1 MAESVTY
8 RGGRVNLVASQLTSY
23 NAQATQRGSQ
33 RVAQTID
40 RMVGFAQQQMADKA
54 RVDAVEYGAANA
66 PTAEQINAARESGE
80 ELTLP
85 GDNNTLFGR
94 VARQA
99 AATTVTDTIE
109 LTARQEINAAVL
121 QAELS
126 RGNPADLQD
135 KLDAIIQGYGG
146 TFDETVPSMSRAL
159 KAKLAIVAN
168 SKYSSYHSN
177 YIAQARADGKAA
189 WMTNLVNTL
198 TDLDE
203 ILLVTTEDQTDPE
216 TGVVTPGN
224 VDLDSFVL
232 GKLTE
237 ANSRDYTA
245 SEIKAL
251 ETLITAKAVE
261 AASKVLTNGVLSK
274 DNAGIIISALSTSQS
289 KLSTGDD
296 VSLVLGEKENLALSV
311 LRQSGL
317 SDSEIASSLR
327 TERTAQLNFIESEE
341 NFKARNADKMIDLY
355 TAQAAEAIAAGD
367 DVKAT
372 EALTALKIFDHS
384 KATELEQE
392 WLSRPGVQF
401 SDVIAV
407 ETLDALRDNITIDH
421 VIERFALLNQA
432 DQEKYLSRARKL
444 DDDDLK
450 LAKTIIK
457 GELNLPD
464 NIESIRDDDPN
475 FENVRIYNRA
485 RSKLEVM
492 RDEARQE
499 ETDFDPYQASS
510 EILEELGGEFE
521 EAANKVLIKQAKKAA
536 KIVFSEVENRMGSDF
551 NIADRSIASAIEYLR
566 QIKAMPDTK
575 RPNRFKKNEIIDL
588 YLDKLQRAEDL

>member
-8 RGGRVNLVASQLTSY
+8 RGGRVNLAAPMATSY

-33 RVAQTID
+33 MVAQSID
-40 RMVGFAQQQMADKA
+40 RMVGFFQDQEAA
-54 RVDAVEYGAANA
+54 RIKVDAANYGAANA

-159 KAKLAIVAN
+159 KSKLAIVAN
-168 SKYSSYHSN
+168 SKYSSYHSA
-177 YIAQARADGKAA
+177 YIRQARADGKAA
-189 WMTNLVNTL
+189 WMTNLI
-198 TDLDE
+198 TDLSNMDE
-203 ILLVTTEDQTDPE
+203 VLSVIAKGQTDPE

-251 ETLITAKAVE
+251 ETLITTKAVE

-274 DNAGIIISALSTSQS
+274 GNAGPIISS
-289 KLSTGDD
+289 LSTGQD
-296 VSLVLGEKENLALSV
+296 VSFILSDQENLAISV

-341 NFKARNADKMIDLY
+341 NFKARNADRMIDKK
-355 TAQAAEAIAAGD
+355 TAEAMEAIAAGD

-372 EALTALKIFDHS
+372 QALEDLKIFDKS
-384 KATELEQE
+384 KATELELE
-392 WLSRPGVQF
+392 WLSRPGIQF

-444 DDDDLK
+444 DDADLK
-450 LAKTIIK
+450 LAKIIIK

-464 NIESIRDDDPN
+464 NIELIRDDDPN

-521 EAANKVLIKQAKKAA
+521 EAANKILIKQAKKRA
-536 KIVFSEVENRMGSDF
+536 KIVFAEVENMSGF
-551 NIADRSIASAIEYLR
+551 NITDRNISSAIDALNKL
-566 QIKAMPDTK
+566 KAMQVRE
-575 RPNRFKKNEIIDL
+575 RPYRFKKNEIIDL
-588 YLDKLQRAEDL
+588 YLDQLQRVGDQ

>member
-40 RMVGFAQQQMADKA
+40 RMVSFAQQQMADKA

-109 LTARQEINAAVL
+109 LTARQEINSAVL

-126 RGNPADLQD
+126 RGNPADLRD

-159 KAKLAIVAN
+159 KSKLAIVAN
-168 SKYSSYHSN
+168 SKYSSYHSS

-189 WMTNLVNTL
+189 WMTNLINTL

-203 ILLVTTEDQTDPE
+203 ILFVTTEDQTDPE

-251 ETLITAKAVE
+251 ETLITTKAVE

-274 DNAGIIISALSTSQS
+274 SNAGAIISALSTGQ
-289 KLSTGDD
+289 D
-296 VSLVLGEKENLALSV
+296 VSFVLSDQENLAISV

-327 TERTAQLNFIESEE
+327 TERTAQLDFIEREE
-341 NFKARNADKMIDLY
+341 NFEARNADRMIDKK
-355 TAQAAEAIAAGD
+355 TAEAMEAIAAGD
-367 DVKAT
+367 DVKANQ
-372 EALTALKIFDHS
+372 ALEDLKIFDKS
-384 KATELEQE
+384 KATELQLE
-392 WLSRPGVQF
+392 WLSRPGIQF

-444 DDDDLK
+444 DDADLK

-457 GELNLPD
+457 GELDLPD
-464 NIESIRDDDPN
+464 NIELIRDDDPN
-475 FENVRIYNRA
+475 FANVRIYNRA

-492 RDEARQE
+492 RDEARRE

-510 EILEELGGEFE
+510 EILEEMGGEFE
-521 EAANKVLIKQAKKAA
+521 EAANKILIKQAKKAA
-536 KIVFSEVENRMGSDF
+536 RIVFAEVENMSEF
-551 NIADRSIASAIEYLR
+551 NITDRNISSAIDALNK
-566 QIKAMPDTK
+566 IKAMPDRE
-575 RPNRFKKNEIIDL
+575 RPYRFKKNEIIDL
-588 YLDKLQRAEDL
+588 YLDQLQRVGDQ